1 MKVFECR
8 ADTWPNLKIN
18 DNFTNL
24 IKEDFNLE
32 LKYTGLFLPPVIFS
46 LLHLQ
51 TFSLRFEFAQTKPSL
66 KRDNIRVIRPV

>member
-18 DNFTNL
+18 DKFTNL

-32 LKYTGLFLPPVIFS
+32 LKYTGLFLSPVIFS

-51 TFSLRFEFAQTKPSL
+51 TFSLRSEFAQTKLSL

>member
-8 ADTWPNLKIN
+8 ADTWPNPKIN

-24 IKEDFNLE
+24 IKEDLSLE
-32 LKYTGLFLPPVIFS
+32 LFCIQGYFCLMLFF

-51 TFSLRFEFAQTKPSL
+51 TFLLRFEFAQTKPSL